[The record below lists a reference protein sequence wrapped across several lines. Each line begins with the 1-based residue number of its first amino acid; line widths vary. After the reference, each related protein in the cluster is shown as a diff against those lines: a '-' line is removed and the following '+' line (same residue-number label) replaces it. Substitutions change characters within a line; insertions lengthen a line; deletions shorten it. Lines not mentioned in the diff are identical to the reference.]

1 MKCRH
6 FPSLVEASSSQ
17 GRQQSLLVERGR
29 TEENQSEGMQT
40 YDWLYSL
47 ARVTSFHQ
55 CMSAD
60 DRQNQEQM
68 HLGPKQEMCDSSE
81 FE

>member
-1 MKCRH
+1 M
-6 FPSLVEASSSQ
+6 
-17 GRQQSLLVERGR
+17 
-29 TEENQSEGMQT
+29 

-55 CMSAD
+55 CTSAD

-68 HLGPKQEMCDSSE
+68 HSGPKQEMCDSSE
-81 FE
+81 FEQFNTVAAQYS